1 MGFLDDIWTVVLS
14 DDHGEV
20 DKALERIS
28 EDEVATA
35 VARSALAPVEPP
47 DADGELEALPSEPDA
62 AGAGG
67 VQGASADE

>member
-1 MGFLDDIWTVVLS
+1 MLS

-20 DKALERIS
+20 DEALGRIS

-47 DADGELEALPSEPDA
+47 DADGELNALPSEPDLS
-62 AGAGG
+62 AGHLARW
-67 VQGASADE
+67 AS